1 MTTCQSRLT
10 VCSGYVVALVS
21 GSWWT
26 ATTTGSTTG
35 YNVGGGG
42 VTADA
47 NPNGGTTSFGM
58 GPQGDGWHDIEI
70 RMANAGGNA
79 GPALA
84 GYGWTGAFGLGLSSS
99 GSTSADGSNY
109 VKAEDNGSGTLFRN
123 SFTGVGQLIKQG
135 AGTLTL
141 NGANIISGGTT
152 ISAGQLVVASGAALG
167 AGQYE
172 RRHLSRQRHC
182 GRSRF
187 STDGGTVSPGTSGAG
202 LLSTSGSVALNAAT
216 TYSVELNG
224 NAPGNGTGKY
234 DQLKVTGAVNLGGAT
249 LSASTRFTA
258 AETDIFSIVTST
270 GVLSGT
276 FAGLPDGALLTIGG
290 RAYII
295 HYATNAATLA
305 VVPNSAPV
313 IDGGDNVALDV
324 LENDTTV
331 KTITAMDTD
340 TPAQT
345 LTYSISG
352 GADAAKFSV
361 DSTSGKLT
369 FQTAPNF
376 EVPTD
381 NDGVNSDNIY
391 NVTVQVSDGTATD
404 SQDLAVTVTDVN
416 EAPVITSNDGGD
428 TAAV

>member
-1 MTTCQSRLT
+1 
-10 VCSGYVVALVS
+10 
-21 GSWWT
+21 
-26 ATTTGSTTG
+26 
-35 YNVGGGG
+35 
-42 VTADA
+42 
-47 NPNGGTTSFGM
+47 
-58 GPQGDGWHDIEI
+58 
-70 RMANAGGNA
+70 MAAPYR
-79 GPALA
+79 PALPA
-84 GYGWTGAFGLGLSSS
+84 PDCS
-99 GSTSADGSNY
+99 
-109 VKAEDNGSGTLFRN
+109 
-123 SFTGVGQLIKQG
+123 
-135 AGTLTL
+135 
-141 NGANIISGGTT
+141 
-152 ISAGQLVVASGAALG
+152 
-167 AGQYE
+167 
-172 RRHLSRQRHC
+172 
-182 GRSRF
+182 
-187 STDGGTVSPGTSGAG
+187 
-202 LLSTSGSVALNAAT
+202 STSGSVALNAAT

-324 LENDTTV
+324 PENDTTV
-331 KTITAMDTD
+331 KTITATDTD

-352 GADAAKFSV
+352 GADAAKFSI
-361 DSTSGKLT
+361 DGTSGKLT

-428 TAAV
+428 TAAVNVAENTTAVTTVTATDVDAGQTKTFSISGGADKALFEIDGTTGVLTFTDRAGL